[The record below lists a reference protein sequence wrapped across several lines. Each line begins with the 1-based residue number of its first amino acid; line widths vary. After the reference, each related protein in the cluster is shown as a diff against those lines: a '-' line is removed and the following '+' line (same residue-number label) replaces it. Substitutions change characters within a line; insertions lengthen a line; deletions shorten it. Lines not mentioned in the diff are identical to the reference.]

1 MRSRQTVDDRARGTW
16 GTVISLQPVQR
27 LGLRAPAPT
36 DDAIDMAVLGRFLT
50 ELSQRSQ
57 GGVVKI
63 RAGTGGRAWRVSVM
77 NRRLRRCTSSAPTLA
92 EAFER
97 ALQRL
102 LV

>member
-1 MRSRQTVDDRARGTW
+1 
-16 GTVISLQPVQR
+16 
-27 LGLRAPAPT
+27 
-36 DDAIDMAVLGRFLT
+36 
-50 ELSQRSQ
+50 
-57 GGVVKI
+57 VKI